1 MLSSLR
7 EARLRRDLNNVV
19 AQVDDL
25 LTNVSD
31 TSAQTLQSLRDKVST
46 AAGAAR
52 EKLSTLDS
60 SVRDNARYAAKYT
73 DDYVHD
79 KPWQVIGIV
88 AAVGLLIGYLTS
100 RRY

>member
-1 MLSSLR
+1 MMSSLR

-19 AQVDDL
+19 TQVDDL
-25 LTNVSD
+25 LTTVGDAGS
-31 TSAQTLQSLRDKVST
+31 QTLQSLRDKMTT
-46 AAGAAR
+46 AAGTAR
-52 EKLSTLDS
+52 DKLSTLDS
-60 SVRDNARYAAKYT
+60 SVRDNARVAAKYT